1 MQIDR
6 NPIDELTA
14 RLTVTVEPADYE
26 SRVEKILNDYRKN
39 STYPGFR
46 KGKAPMALIRKQY
59 AAPVLADEMNKIIS
73 EELSAYITKEKIDIL
88 GNPIP
93 ETSTEASGNWE
104 KPENFTFAYE
114 IGLAPEINL
123 NFGRSAKFTR
133 HVIKVDKKAIE
144 AAVTDHTRR
153 HGSISE
159 QEVASDTDLLIG
171 HFTQL
176 NDAGE
181 PLEGGIESDSN
192 IALEHLDDKKTRKAL
207 TGAKV
212 GDTFDVDPHKV

>member
-1 MQIDR
+1 M
-6 NPIDELTA
+6 
-14 RLTVTVEPADYE
+14 
-26 SRVEKILNDYRKN
+26 
-39 STYPGFR
+39 
-46 KGKAPMALIRKQY
+46 
-59 AAPVLADEMNKIIS
+59 
-73 EELSAYITKEKIDIL
+73 
-88 GNPIP
+88 
-93 ETSTEASGNWE
+93 
-104 KPENFTFAYE
+104 
-114 IGLAPEINL
+114 

-192 IALEHLDDKKTRKAL
+192 IALEHLDDKTRKAL

-212 GDTFDVDPHKV
+212 GDTFDVDPHKVSHGHDDLGKMLGITHEQVHDLKGNSVLKSKKSSDSPRGERPKPVGQGPRQRRGEHRKGLPRKSG